1 MSSYWKSDF
10 IAIGAFFPELFL
22 KGSNMEN
29 SSWLLWHS
37 KKYVCVP
44 VCVHMQESGVHFRAK
59 SLVSKHLGW
68 SLGWL
73 VVLCLHSQL
82 LSVREK
88 WHRSQELGSNFSSA
102 GSSPCDLRQVTA
114 FLWDSI
120 SLLIMEKW
128 GFFSRRA
135 ELGIEWGNP
144 GKVLRHVLGTWEV
157 LAKGF
162 ILMFPVKKAKE
173 RLYKMS
179 PPAPLCRQSR
189 EGRDE
194 TCLTG
199 GTWSGSGFDVFWEQE
214 DRMKLLPNTSDTK
227 GMSQDQ
233 VYQRQPAFK

>member
-1 MSSYWKSDF
+1 M
-10 IAIGAFFPELFL
+10 
-22 KGSNMEN
+22 
-29 SSWLLWHS
+29 
-37 KKYVCVP
+37 CVP

-59 SLVSKHLGW
+59 HLGW

-73 VVLCLHSQL
+73 VVFCLHNQL

-88 WHRSQELGSNFSSA
+88 WHRSRELGSNFSSA

-114 FLWDSI
+114 FLWDSF
-120 SLLIMEKW
+120 SSPIMEKW
-128 GFFSRRA
+128 GFFSCRA

-144 GKVLRHVLGTWEV
+144 GKVLRRVLGTWEV

-162 ILMFPVKKAKE
+162 ILIFPVKKAKE
-173 RLYKMS
+173 RLYKTS
-179 PPAPLCRQSR
+179 PPQLCRQSR
-189 EGRDE
+189 EGRDGA
-194 TCLTG
+194 CLTG

-214 DRMKLLPNTSDTK
+214 DHMKLLPNTSDTK